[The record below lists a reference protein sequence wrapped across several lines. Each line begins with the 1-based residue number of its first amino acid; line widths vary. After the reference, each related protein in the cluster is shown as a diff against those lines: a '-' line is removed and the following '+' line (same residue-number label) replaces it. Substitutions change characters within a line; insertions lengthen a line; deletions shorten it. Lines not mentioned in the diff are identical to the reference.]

1 MFGSVVYFMAWF
13 IFVLI
18 SIGLICKIFIPLQI
32 KRQPETVQQRVISLI
47 VLAFEFIIV
56 YQFLFGVVK

>member
-18 SIGLICKIFIPLQI
+18 SLGLIVKIFSPLQN
-32 KRQPETVQQRVISLI
+32 RQPETVQQRVISLI